1 MRNCL
6 QRSSSLVVLLT
17 FWIGVLSGNR
27 QDGEQ
32 DGVSITVEDGR
43 NHSRLKACSPASCK
57 QSGANWR
64 IGHPSVPSLQ
74 SYFVAHNSS
83 CLEGL
88 MPHFVRDVEEI
99 RERAINKMEE
109 GAVTESYKGDV
120 NKTIE
125 ILNEALATEIVCVLR
140 YLHHYFMATGVHAK
154 AVADEFKE
162 HADDEREHA
171 DMIAERIQQLGGK
184 PDFNPKSL
192 LERSVSQYVEGE
204 TLADMI
210 REDLVAERI
219 VIEVYQEMIRYFDN
233 NDPTTRV
240 ILEHLLKEEEE
251 HASDLAD
258 LLYITNPETGKSE
271 GQDPGADPL
280 RIGSG
285 EQRERTEEE
294 LQKKE
299 KKPAA

>member
-1 MRNCL
+1 
-6 QRSSSLVVLLT
+6 
-17 FWIGVLSGNR
+17 
-27 QDGEQ
+27 
-32 DGVSITVEDGR
+32 
-43 NHSRLKACSPASCK
+43 
-57 QSGANWR
+57 
-64 IGHPSVPSLQ
+64 
-74 SYFVAHNSS
+74 
-83 CLEGL
+83 

-99 RERAINKMEE
+99 RKRAINKMEE

-140 YLHHYFMATGVHAK
+140 YMHHYFMATGVHAK
-154 AVADEFKE
+154 GVADEFKE

-171 DMIAERIQQLGGK
+171 DMVAERIQQLGGK

-192 LERSVSQYVEGE
+192 LERSVSQYIEGE

-219 VIEVYQEMIRYFDN
+219 VIEVYQEMIRYFAN

-240 ILEHLLKEEEE
+240 ILEHLLQEEEE

-285 EQRERTEEE
+285 QQRERTEDE
-294 LQKKE
+294 LKQKE